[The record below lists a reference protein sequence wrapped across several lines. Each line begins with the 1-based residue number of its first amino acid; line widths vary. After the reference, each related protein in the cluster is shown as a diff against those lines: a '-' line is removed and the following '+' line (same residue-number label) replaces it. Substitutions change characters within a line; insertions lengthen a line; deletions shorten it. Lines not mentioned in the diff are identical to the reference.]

1 MLTTLY
7 TIRTRCIVGG
17 MKTREKARGAAI
29 FAVMLIV
36 AALVA
41 TGCGGG
47 SSGSAATAA
56 TAARTGTTTTSST
69 TGDAKAQFLKPGETN
84 PTVEFGK
91 EAPAGERE
99 EASKVVAMSLKA
111 REAAAFESQCRTLS
125 VKAIQA
131 VPGGKNR
138 SICPAALKKL
148 ATPLSETVKA
158 RKDTLSGPI
167 DAMRVKSKEGFA
179 LWHGNDGKDYSVPLE
194 EENGTWKVASILTA
208 EI

>member
-1 MLTTLY
+1 
-7 TIRTRCIVGG
+7 
-17 MKTREKARGAAI
+17 MKTRERARGAAI

-41 TGCGGG
+41 AGCGGG

-56 TAARTGTTTTSST
+56 KTETTASST

-91 EAPAGERE
+91 EAPAAERE
-99 EASKVVAMSLKA
+99 EASAVVAKSLKA
-111 REAAAFESQCRTLS
+111 REAAAFEIQCRTLS
-125 VKAIQA
+125 VKAIHE

-138 SICPAALKKL
+138 SVCPAALRKL

-194 EENGTWKVASILTA
+194 EENGTWKVASILTT